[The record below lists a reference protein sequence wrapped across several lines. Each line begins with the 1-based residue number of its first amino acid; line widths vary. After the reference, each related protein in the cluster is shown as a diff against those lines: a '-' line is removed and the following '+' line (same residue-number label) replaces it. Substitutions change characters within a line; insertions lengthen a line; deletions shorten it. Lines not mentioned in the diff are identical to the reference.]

1 MNRTFEE
8 LKRDREI
15 WRQLRRKIGHL
26 EKIWLLDCGAD
37 YRIYLSRLY
46 KLAADHEIEIPT
58 ERK

>member
-8 LKRDREI
+8 FKRDRKI
-15 WRQLRRKIGHL
+15 WRQLRTKISHL

-46 KLAADHEIEIPT
+46 KLAADHEIEIPK
-58 ERK
+58 EK